1 MPQPFD
7 FRTAPMLSHLIATV
21 LQFIGVIIWPLF
33 GAALVAV
40 LAGDVREQMLR
51 MCAALER
58 AGFRAGLNRDGM
70 ARHMGISPT
79 LYTRQIQLRDHAH
92 PSWARMGLL
101 PEDVLENLTVE
112 LCDMHGR
119 SRVLTDSKL
128 DALVHAVDML
138 RLSQGDAGSLTLDTR
153 KAG

>member
-1 MPQPFD
+1 MAEPFN
-7 FRTAPMLSHLIATV
+7 FWTVPTVPHMVATALLAIAV
-21 LQFIGVIIWPLF
+21 VAFHF
-33 GAALVAV
+33 CGAALAAV

-58 AGFRAGLNRDGM
+58 AGFKAGLNRDGM

-79 LYTRQIQLRDHAH
+79 LYTRQIQLRDNAH

-101 PEDVLENLTVE
+101 PEDVLENVAVE
-112 LCDMHGR
+112 MCDMHGR
-119 SRVLTDSKL
+119 SRVITDAKL

-138 RLSQGDAGSLTLDTR
+138 RLAQSDTGSLTLDTR

>member
-1 MPQPFD
+1 MIP
-7 FRTAPMLSHLIATV
+7 HVIATV
-21 LQFIGVIIWPLF
+21 LLAIGVVAF
-33 GAALVAV
+33 HFFCAALATV

-58 AGFRAGLNRDGM
+58 AGFKAGLNRDGM

-101 PEDVLENLTVE
+101 PEEVLENVTVE

-119 SRVLTDSKL
+119 SRVLTDAKI

-138 RLSQGDAGSLTLDTR
+138 RIAQGDTDSLTLDTR